1 LFKETWEFIKTLV
14 VGAKD
19 IVNGALE
26 AIVGL
31 LTGDLQGA
39 LKGLKTMW
47 QGWSD
52 IVNGAMQALLGII
65 EAILPGFQQAVQDII
80 DAVSELPGKLKQW
93 GIDAIQGFVDGIKE
107 RWEALRESALS
118 IFDFSGVSAGSA
130 GRRLGRDLS
139 EGMSSGI
146 DEGSVSVGSAARRA
160 ARDAE
165 DAARDESDTRSPSRK
180 WMEIGRDLMAGLG
193 IGIKN
198 NTRTATDAVRQG
210 VNEMGDSL
218 EGLGQKATQTAD
230 RFGSMVA
237 GLIAGSRKIGGVLSR
252 LGERLLSSGISGLAS
267 AIAPGLFSGGGIFA
281 GLFDKGGMIPAG
293 QFGVV
298 GERGPEIV
306 TGPARVTSRADTA
319 RMMGGGQPARVE
331 VVARVENGSIVQDVQ
346 RIAGPL
352 AVEIT
357 QQGLQQYDRK
367 TLPARVK
374 QISGDPRVKY

>member
-1 LFKETWEFIKTLV
+1 
-14 VGAKD
+14 
-19 IVNGALE
+19 
-26 AIVGL
+26 
-31 LTGDLQGA
+31 
-39 LKGLKTMW
+39 
-47 QGWSD
+47 
-52 IVNGAMQALLGII
+52 
-65 EAILPGFQQAVQDII
+65 
-80 DAVSELPGKLKQW
+80 
-93 GIDAIQGFVDGIKE
+93 
-107 RWEALRESALS
+107 
-118 IFDFSGVSAGSA
+118 
-130 GRRLGRDLS
+130 
-139 EGMSSGI
+139 
-146 DEGSVSVGSAARRA
+146 
-160 ARDAE
+160 
-165 DAARDESDTRSPSRK
+165 
-180 WMEIGRDLMAGLG
+180 MEIGRDLMAGLG
-193 IGIKN
+193 IGIQN
-198 NTRTATDAVRQG
+198 NTRIATDAVRQG
-210 VNEMGDSL
+210 VNEMGSSL

-252 LGERLLSSGISGLAS
+252 LGENLLSSGISGLAS

-319 RMMGGGQPARVE
+319 RMMGVGQPARVE